1 MTTTSRMGPRG
12 NDSAATVTAAEPEL
26 NAAHRALADDVRWF
40 AGSPLAAAFGR
51 LALDQVAYREIA
63 AAVDRSGRFADNF
76 TDRGIRSAAFTALAA
91 FGDSSDVKASRA
103 ELKRLHRD
111 VRGTGKDS
119 FSDTR
124 YSALNPEVWT
134 WVAVS
139 GLNLLYQGYLRVC
152 GRRLTPAEKE
162 VVYQTLRSEL
172 QFLELPSKQGK
183 LPPTLHDMLRHYD
196 AVATNDLAD
205 NEFLQFANRS
215 FVAPPIPKLLVSRQ
229 IRPVLRLVWPVMT
242 TLASR
247 PVVVCSAAVA
257 HPTMRRLLGVRWG
270 TREQV
275 EFAVYVAALQLGW
288 RWLPRRLTLEPLAY
302 NRYQYERLRD
312 RYRSVLLDSFA
323 VPNRT

>member
-1 MTTTSRMGPRG
+1 MTTTARTGRRG
-12 NDSAATVTAAEPEL
+12 NESGIRSEPDEV
-26 NAAHRALADDVRWF
+26 HRELADDVRWF

-51 LALDQVAYREIA
+51 LALDQVAHREIA

-76 TDRGIRSAAFTALAA
+76 TDRGIRSFAFTALST
-91 FGDSSDVKASRA
+91 FGDSSDVRKSRA
-103 ELKRLHRD
+103 DLKRLHRD
-111 VRGTGKDS
+111 VQGTGKDS

-124 YSALNPEVWT
+124 YSALNPEVWI

-139 GLNLLYQGYLRVC
+139 GLNLLYQAYLRVC

-162 VVYQTLRSEL
+162 VVYQTLRTEL
-172 QFLELPSKQGK
+172 QFLELPSKQAR
-183 LPPTLHDMLRHYD
+183 LPATLHDMLEYYN
-196 AVATNDLAD
+196 AVAAKDLAD
-205 NEFLQFANRS
+205 NDFLRFANRS

-229 IRPVLRLVWPVMT
+229 IRPLLRLAWPLMT

-257 HPTMRRLLGVRWG
+257 HPTMRGLLGVRWG

-275 EFAVYVAALQLGW
+275 EFAVYVTALQLGW

-323 VPNRT
+323 APNRA

>member
-1 MTTTSRMGPRG
+1 MTTTSRIKRHG
-12 NDSAATVTAAEPEL
+12 NDSGAAIAPAEPEL
-26 NAAHRALADDVRWF
+26 DSAHRALADDVRWF

-51 LALDQVAYREIA
+51 LALDQVAHREIA
-63 AAVDRSGRFADNF
+63 AAVDHSGRFADNF

-103 ELKRLHRD
+103 DLKRLHRD

-124 YSALNPEVWT
+124 YSALNPDVWT

-183 LPPTLHDMLRHYD
+183 LPPTLHDMLRRYD
-196 AVATNDLAD
+196 AVAASDLAD

-229 IRPVLRLVWPVMT
+229 IRPVLRLVWPVIT

-257 HPTMRRLLGVRWG
+257 HPTMRRLLGVQWG

-275 EFAVYVAALQLGW
+275 EFAVYVAALQMGW

-323 VPNRT
+323 VPSQT